1 MAKPGDVIENPLI
14 GDRIVFH
21 RTRDETNGEL
31 LEFDLYVQPGAA
43 GPPRHVHPHSE
54 ERFQVLR
61 GHLRAEVDG
70 RAMTLSEGDTFTVAA
85 GVPHTWWNEG
95 ELQAQVRVTL
105 QPEGGMESFLETIYG
120 LAKDGKTNAKGIPS
134 VLQLAVTASAY
145 FDTNYV
151 AAPPLA
157 VQKIAFAVL
166 RPVAYLLGYRAD
178 YPYPY
183 EKSTDGA

>member
-1 MAKPGDVIENPLI
+1 MAKPGDVIETPLI

-21 RTRDETNGEL
+21 RTRDETAGEL
-31 LEFDLYVQPGAA
+31 LEFDLYAQPGAA

-54 ERFQVLR
+54 ERFVILK
-61 GHLRAEVDG
+61 GNLRAEVEG
-70 RAMTLSEGDTFTVAA
+70 RAMSLSEGDTFTVAA

-95 ELQAQVRVTL
+95 ELEAHVRVIL
-105 QPEGGMESFLETIYG
+105 HPEGGMESFLETIYG
-120 LAKDGKTNAKGIPS
+120 LAKDGKSDAKGIPS
-134 VLQLAVTASAY
+134 ALQLAVTAPAY

-151 AAPPLA
+151 ATPPLA

-166 RPVAYLLGYRAD
+166 RPVAHLLGYRAD

>member
-14 GDRIVFH
+14 GDRIVFR

-31 LEFDLYVQPGAA
+31 LEFDLYAHPGAA

-54 ERFQVLR
+54 EHFQVLK
-61 GHLRAEVDG
+61 GNLRAKVDG
-70 RAMTLSEGDTFTVAA
+70 RTMSLSEGDTFTVAA

-95 ELQAQVRVTL
+95 DLEAHVRVTL
-105 QPEGGMESFLETIYG
+105 RPEAGMESFLETIYG
-120 LAKDGKTNAKGIPS
+120 LAMDGKTNAKGIPS
-134 VLQLAVTASAY
+134 ALQLAVTAPAY
-145 FDTNYV
+145 FETNHV

-166 RPVAYLLGYRAD
+166 RPVAQLLGYRAD

-183 EKSTDGA
+183 GKSTDAT

>member
-21 RTRDETNGEL
+21 RTRDETDGEL
-31 LEFDLYVQPGAA
+31 LEFDLYAQPSAA

-54 ERFQVLR
+54 ERFEILE
-61 GHLRAEVDG
+61 GNLRAEVDG
-70 RAMTLSEGDTFTVAA
+70 QEMSFSEGDTFTVAA

-95 ELQAQVRVTL
+95 ELEARVRVSL
-105 QPEGGMESFLETIYG
+105 QPEAGMESFLETIYG

-134 VLQLAVTASAY
+134 PLQLAVTASAY

-151 AAPPLA
+151 ASPPLA
-157 VQKIAFAVL
+157 VQKVVFAVL
-166 RPVAYLLGYRAD
+166 RPVARLLGYRAD

-183 EKSTDGA
+183 EE